1 MTYVRDSSRDGRN
14 AIDRY
19 IGQRAFIY
27 REMGYAEFI
36 GTALGRFFRSGMLI
50 QRDHDAAGIC
60 GVISTETAIELKN
73 RQMQIDRINNVFAQE
88 YVRNMLVRMG
98 VDPVYAS
105 TRVDAL
111 TNEELQTLEQ
121 NLANLPAGGTGVVE
135 VVGIVAIVLII
146 LELLHV
152 TDFFTEF

>member
-1 MTYVRDSSRDGRN
+1 MENLLV
-14 AIDRY
+14 
-19 IGQRAFIY
+19 QRW
-27 REMGYAEFI
+27 G
-36 GTALGRFFRSGMLI
+36 ALVVAVCLFSATLM
-50 QRDHDAAGIC
+50 QPAVA

-73 RQMQIDRINNVFAQE
+73 RQVQIDRINNVFAQE

-121 NLANLPAGGTGVVE
+121 NLANLPAGGVGVVE
-135 VVGIVAIVLII
+135 LVGIVAIVLLV
-146 LELLHV
+146 LELLDV
-152 TDFFTEF
+152 TNFFDQF

>member
-1 MTYVRDSSRDGRN
+1 MQSSLIRRWGALVVAVCLFNATMTQPVV
-14 AIDRY
+14 A
-19 IGQRAFIY
+19 
-27 REMGYAEFI
+27 
-36 GTALGRFFRSGMLI
+36 
-50 QRDHDAAGIC
+50 
-60 GVISTETAIELKN
+60 GVISTEAAIELKN

-88 YVRNMLVRMG
+88 NVRNMLVHMG

-121 NLANLPAGGTGVVE
+121 NLANLPAGGVGVVE
-135 VVGIVAIVLII
+135 VVGIVAIVLIV

-152 TDFFTEF
+152 TDFFSEF

>member
-1 MTYVRDSSRDGRN
+1 MQSLLVRRWGALIVAGCLFS
-14 AIDRY
+14 ATMM
-19 IGQRAFIY
+19 QPAF
-27 REMGYAEFI
+27 A
-36 GTALGRFFRSGMLI
+36 
-50 QRDHDAAGIC
+50 

-88 YVRNMLVRMG
+88 NVRKIMVRMG
-98 VDPVYAS
+98 VDPVSAR

-121 NLANLPAGGTGVVE
+121 NLANLPAGGAGVVE

-152 TDFFTEF
+152 TNFFSEF

>member
-1 MTYVRDSSRDGRN
+1 MQRSLTRRWGALVVAVCLFSATMTQPVV
-14 AIDRY
+14 A
-19 IGQRAFIY
+19 
-27 REMGYAEFI
+27 
-36 GTALGRFFRSGMLI
+36 
-50 QRDHDAAGIC
+50 
-60 GVISTETAIELKN
+60 GVISTEAAIELKN

-88 YVRNMLVRMG
+88 NVRNMLVRMG

-121 NLANLPAGGTGVVE
+121 NLANLPAGGVGVVE
-135 VVGIVAIVLII
+135 VVGIVAIVLIV

-152 TDFFTEF
+152 TDLFSEF